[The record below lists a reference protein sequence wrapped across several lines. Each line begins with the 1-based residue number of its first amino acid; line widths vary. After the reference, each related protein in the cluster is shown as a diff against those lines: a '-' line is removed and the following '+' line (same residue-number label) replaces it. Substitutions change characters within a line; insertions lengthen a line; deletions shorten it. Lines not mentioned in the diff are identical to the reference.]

1 VLSNNSPGIVL
12 VDVRT
17 GPPLGGRTG
26 FERVVRQVQA
36 TGRLSFNTVAGIGD
50 GAFATGKPDGGPDGG
65 PIATTVFY
73 VGATTVTM
81 GVSLQRAGRP
91 SPSDQA
97 RTLAA
102 EAAGRL

>member
-50 GAFATGKPDGGPDGG
+50 GAFATGKPDGGP
-65 PIATTVFY
+65 IATTVFY

-91 SPSDQA
+91 SPSDQG